1 MKNSMRFFCLII
13 SLTFFIPS
21 AFAKGEVNIDAK
33 SYILIDKDTGT
44 IMYENNPDEQLPIAS
59 VTKVM
64 TMLLAMEAL
73 QSGKITMDD
82 TVTCSE
88 YAASMG
94 GSQIYLEPGEEM
106 GMRDILKSVAVA
118 SGNDAATALAEH
130 IMGSETAFVSAMN
143 ERAKSLGMNN
153 THFMNCTGL
162 DEEGHY
168 SCARDVAV
176 MSREL
181 IMHDEI
187 LEFTGIW
194 MDTVR
199 NGEFGLSNTNK
210 LIRFYPGAIGIKT
223 GSTSV
228 AKYCL
233 SAAAKREDLTLIAVV
248 IGAETTKD
256 RFEGAKALLD
266 YGFANYSVSYTVSEG
281 ESFGPVTVYKGKDSQ
296 TEAIAKNSFSF
307 LTSKNQADKTEKETV
322 LYENIK
328 APVEKGQKIGEVI
341 ITSDGEEKGR
351 FDLIAKYPVGK
362 VSVIYNVRK
371 LFKRWAMR

>member
-1 MKNSMRFFCLII
+1 MKNSMRFLCLII
-13 SLTFFIPS
+13 SLTFFIPH
-21 AFAKGEVNIDAK
+21 AFAEGEVNIDAK
-33 SYILIDKDTGT
+33 SYILMDKDTGT
-44 IMYENNPDEQLPIAS
+44 VMYENNPDEQLPIAS

-94 GSQIYLEPGEEM
+94 GSQVYLEPGEEM

-168 SCARDVAV
+168 SCARDVAI

-233 SAAAKREDLTLIAVV
+233 SAAAKRDNLTLIAVV
-248 IGAETTKD
+248 IGAESTKE
-256 RFEGAKALLD
+256 RFEGAKRLLD
-266 YGFANYSVSYTVSEG
+266 YGFANYSVSNTVSEG

-307 LTSKNQADKTEKETV
+307 LISKNQADKTEKETI

-351 FDLIAKYPVGK
+351 VDLIAKYPVGK
-362 VSVIYNVRK
+362 ISVMYNVRK
-371 LFKRWAMR
+371 LFKRWAMQ

>member
-1 MKNSMRFFCLII
+1 MKNSMRFLCLII
-13 SLTFFIPS
+13 ILTFFIPQV
-21 AFAKGEVNIDAK
+21 FAEDEVKIDAK
-33 SYILIDKDTGT
+33 SYILMDKDTGNV
-44 IMYENNPDEQLPIAS
+44 MYENNPDEQLPIAS

-73 QSGKITMDD
+73 QSAKITMDD

-106 GMRDILKSVAVA
+106 GMRDILKSIAVA

-130 IMGSETAFVSAMN
+130 IMGSETAFVNAMN

-168 SCARDVAV
+168 SCARDVAI

-194 MDTVR
+194 MDTIR

-233 SAAAKREDLTLIAVV
+233 SAAAKRDNLTLIAVV
-248 IGAETTKD
+248 IGAETTKE
-256 RFEGAKALLD
+256 RFEGAKRLLD
-266 YGFANYSVSYTVSEG
+266 YGFANYSVSNTVAEG

-296 TEAIAKNSFSF
+296 TEAIAKNGFSF
-307 LTSKNQADKTEKETV
+307 LTSKNQADKTEKETI

-351 FDLIAKYPVGK
+351 VDLIAKYPVGK

-371 LFKRWAMR
+371 LIKKWVMK